1 MASRVRKL
9 FSQLFYRIIDLENF
23 LSYIGKY
30 LWLDLYLTKKDFA
43 ANGFLGPL
51 RGLKDVIYFHKKG
64 PSSIFDRNPNP
75 VDTRRKLNVHKTFR
89 RLAGRFLNV
98 SCTFNL
104 RPVSTGKYAFDVLNF
119 FTMDMCNLIFQASSL
134 SFILQVIFQGYSQ
147 NFEKKYFFLRGEVFS
162 PAYIFSMYLDGWFSG
177 SFFPCFCYTFTL
189 FSGIMYFIV
198 LFLFYTISSLKLCRL
213 VRSTNL

>member
-1 MASRVRKL
+1 MASRVRSL

-43 ANGFLGPL
+43 ANGFQGPL

-89 RLAGRFLNV
+89 RRAGRFLNV
-98 SCTFNL
+98 LCTFNL
-104 RPVSTGKYAFDVLNF
+104 RPVSTGKYAFDLF
-119 FTMDMCNLIFQASSL
+119 DCFTMDLCNLILQASSL
-134 SFILQVIFQGYSQ
+134 SFILKVIFQGYSQ
-147 NFEKKYFFLRGEVFS
+147 NFEKKNFFFEG
-162 PAYIFSMYLDGWFSG
+162 G
-177 SFFPCFCYTFTL
+177 SFQ
-189 FSGIMYFIV
+189 SSIYFQHVFRWLI
-198 LFLFYTISSLKLCRL
+198 
-213 VRSTNL
+213 